1 MRFSRFQ
8 GGNVKEDFRGARTYR
23 LKESTIKQIN
33 QAAVRYECWQSDL
46 VDLLL
51 QRALTELEQGRWQL
65 EKSR

>member
-1 MRFSRFQ
+1 M
-8 GGNVKEDFRGARTYR
+8 KEDFRGARTYR

-51 QRALTELEQGRWQL
+51 QRALTELDQEEQRL
-65 EKSR
+65 VC